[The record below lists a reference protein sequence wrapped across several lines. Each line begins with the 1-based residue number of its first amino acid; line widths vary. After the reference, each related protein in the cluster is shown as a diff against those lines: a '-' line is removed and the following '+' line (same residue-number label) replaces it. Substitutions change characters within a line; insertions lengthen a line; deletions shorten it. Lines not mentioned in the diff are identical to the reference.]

1 MCHAQKNSEIIKTS
15 AKNSSLL
22 KTKKSGDINT
32 MENNKAILK
41 KAPRR
46 LLDFLLGVREM
57 GVLIPIILAVI
68 IFSSSNQ
75 FLTSENIVNILRN
88 TSFVFITAVGMTFLI
103 VSGAFDLS
111 VGAVYAFAGV
121 FCGKLM
127 MDVGVSIPIA
137 IIVATLGSGIIF
149 GSINGFFVQKVGLP
163 PILATLASMNIAR
176 GVVLTVQMGNPVYPL
191 PEAFEQI
198 GQGSFFKNTMF
209 EIPYVV
215 AIAVV
220 IGIIA
225 IFVLRK
231 TTYGRMVCAVGGNRE
246 TARLA
251 GIPTK
256 LVGFSVYIMVS
267 SLAALS
273 GILIS
278 SRLGSA
284 QPNVGVG
291 YELSTIAAVV
301 IGGTSLLGGAGTI
314 IGTALGALFMTMIP
328 NGMILLRLSPFW
340 QPTVLGVVLLIA
352 CSMDYVR
359 NHLKK

>member
-1 MCHAQKNSEIIKTS
+1 M
-15 AKNSSLL
+15 
-22 KTKKSGDINT
+22 D
-32 MENNKAILK
+32 KARMLRK
-41 KAPRR
+41 LPRR
-46 LLDFLLGVREM
+46 IADIVLGVREV
-57 GVLIPIILAVI
+57 GVLIPIIIAII
-68 IFSSSNQ
+68 IFSSNEL
-75 FLTSENIVNILRN
+75 FLSAENIISMLRN
-88 TSFVFITAVGMTFLI
+88 TSFVFITAIGMTFLI

-111 VGAVYAFAGV
+111 VGAVYALAGV
-121 FCGKLM
+121 FCGLLM
-127 MDVGVSIPIA
+127 TEAGFPIYLA
-137 IIVATLGSGIIF
+137 IIVATLGSGIVF

-176 GVVLTVQMGNPVYPL
+176 GIVLTVQKGNPVYPL
-191 PEAFEQI
+191 PAQFEAI
-198 GQGSFFKNTMF
+198 GQGSFFKGSVF

-215 AIAVV
+215 VIAIVL
-220 IGIIA
+220 GIIA
-225 IFVLRK
+225 VFVLKK
-231 TTYGRMVCAVGGNRE
+231 TVYGRMVCAVGGNIE

-291 YELSTIAAVV
+291 YELNTIAAVV

-314 IGTALGALFMTMIP
+314 VGTALGALFMVMIP
-328 NGMILLRLSPFW
+328 NGMILLRLSPFL
-340 QPTVLGVVLLIA
+340 QQLVLGMVLLLA

-359 NHLKK
+359 SHLKK